1 MEILKSIQNRRSVRK
16 YSGQPIDR
24 EKIGRCLEAG
34 RLAPSACNAQPWTFI
49 VVDEPRLK
57 DQVAHTARA
66 DTLNMNK
73 FASQAPVIIAI
84 VMEPA
89 NITSTLGSK
98 IKRKHYP
105 LIDIGIAAE
114 HICLQ
119 AAEEGLGSCMI
130 GWLNEKKAKKLL
142 AVPSTKRIPLLISL
156 GYPAEETKSARNRKP
171 FQKIVKYNKYQGG
184 QMQEG

>member
-1 MEILKSIQNRRSVRK
+1 MQIITSIQKRYSVRK
-16 YSGQPIDR
+16 YSSQPVEQ
-24 EKIGRCLEAG
+24 EKIERCLEAA

-49 VVDEPRLK
+49 VVDEPQLR
-57 DQVAHTARA
+57 DAVAQTARA
-66 DTLNMNK
+66 GTLGMNK
-73 FASQAPVIIAI
+73 FAAEAPVILAI

-114 HICLQ
+114 HFCLQ
-119 AAEEGLGSCMI
+119 AAAENLGTCMI

-142 AVPSTKRIPLLISL
+142 GVPASKRIPLLISL
-156 GYPAEETKSARNRKP
+156 GYPQEQKEKTKQRKA
-171 FQKIVKYNKYQGG
+171 FDKVVRYNTY
-184 QMQEG
+184 